1 MTLINA
7 TGKVTR
13 DEKDR
18 LKTEADERE
27 MTLSAYIRFVA
38 IEERDQKAE
47 EHIKEVA
54 DLKEKLAD
62 LKEKLADKEQMV
74 QMLNSRLEKEQN
86 LVGQQ
91 QELQLMAQQQIREMQ
106 KSQQLLIE
114 SKEQSISKWQ
124 FWKRK
129 GKKNE
134 G

>member
-7 TGKVTR
+7 TGKVTK

-18 LKTEADERE
+18 LKKEADEHE
-27 MTLSAYIRFVA
+27 MTLSAYIRFIA

-74 QMLNSRLEKEQN
+74 QMLNSHLEKEQN
-86 LVGQQ
+86 LVSQQ
-91 QELQLMAQQQIREMQ
+91 QELQLMAQRQLSELQ
-106 KSQQLLIE
+106 KQQQLLIE
-114 SKEQSISKWQ
+114 SSEKPRRKWQ
-124 FWKRK
+124 FWR
-129 GKKNE
+129 
-134 G
+134 